1 MDMQVN
7 AKKMASIGLLAM
19 LPLAALQA
27 APEVKSVT
35 FGYSSSKAKETKFQV
50 KYSNGN
56 YQSLTPSVVMK
67 LGDGHVSCEKHTAFG
82 GAKLY
87 LGSPWYVNNS
97 IADNGAFVD
106 SNVLVT
112 ETTYVGNQAVTE
124 ANPQGL
130 RFDINLAQVS
140 KQIFDP
146 VQVVKDELAKAKNQ
160 GMSEVDFLKQ
170 DRLFEVKRKV
180 TLAGRCYGNNTQAA
194 MGWEISEKNVSFMV
208 QYQGDPNVKETP
220 VLGLQAPAKPKP
232 GFQQGKINLK
242 VTDGNILTNSL
253 NYSNLNCP
261 ANLDFS
267 VKYKGV
273 GKGSCHGEGLGG
285 TILVDAP
292 PFRVVASNL
301 TTAGVGAKLD
311 VAGLERGIR
320 HGVGSDGR
328 ALAIMPSELYKNL
341 SDDETAALI
350 AWMQSLPPVQNELP
364 ETKIKP
370 LGRIIA
376 GTGSLP
382 TAVDLIGAEAP
393 HTAVAPPMAVTLEY
407 GRYRAS
413 TLCVACHGQRLEGAQ
428 PPDPSS
434 PPAPP
439 LMNAAT
445 WTLDQFRT
453 AMRTGQTPTRQ
464 LDDMFMPYTVTA
476 HLTDEEIEALH
487 MYMRSL

>member
-1 MDMQVN
+1 MRRFLKWTGILVG
-7 AKKMASIGLLAM
+7 IVLLLALIAAGGLFVVGGSKFVGPTD
-19 LPLAALQA
+19 LPAESLAI
-27 APEVKSVT
+27 T
-35 FGYSSSKAKETKFQV
+35 
-50 KYSNGN
+50 
-56 YQSLTPSVVMK
+56 
-67 LGDGHVSCEKHTAFG
+67 GDSAQLARGAHIGASHGCE
-82 GAKLY
+82 
-87 LGSPWYVNNS
+87 
-97 IADNGAFVD
+97 
-106 SNVLVT
+106 
-112 ETTYVGNQAVTE
+112 
-124 ANPQGL
+124 
-130 RFDINLAQVS
+130 
-140 KQIFDP
+140 
-146 VQVVKDELAKAKNQ
+146 
-160 GMSEVDFLKQ
+160 
-170 DRLFEVKRKV
+170 
-180 TLAGRCYGNNTQAA
+180 
-194 MGWEISEKNVSFMV
+194 
-208 QYQGDPNVKETP
+208 
-220 VLGLQAPAKPKP
+220 
-232 GFQQGKINLK
+232 
-242 VTDGNILTNSL
+242 
-253 NYSNLNCP
+253 
-261 ANLDFS
+261 
-267 VKYKGV
+267 
-273 GKGSCHGEGLGG
+273 SCHGEGLGG

-445 WTLDQFRT
+445 WTLNQFRT

>member
-220 VLGLQAPAKPKP
+220 VLGLQAPAKPKL

-273 GKGSCHGEGLGG
+273 GKGRVVFHVIENNRTVYES
-285 TILVDAP
+285 AP
-292 PFRVVASNL
+292 SEYEAADGWVQKNFKVNVPASPQNMNSKVQSKFSLSFRVRDQDGNSFDWVPTGNFQGLNWSHTCKAKVAVPMGQG
-301 TTAGVGAKLD
+301 GVIYAPNTPKPGMQIKAQ
-311 VAGLERGIR
+311 
-320 HGVGSDGR
+320 
-328 ALAIMPSELYKNL
+328 PSSPQPPVTPANVQAQP
-341 SDDETAALI
+341 T
-350 AWMQSLPPVQNELP
+350 PPVQAPLQ
-364 ETKIKP
+364 IK
-370 LGRIIA
+370 
-376 GTGSLP
+376 
-382 TAVDLIGAEAP
+382 
-393 HTAVAPPMAVTLEY
+393 
-407 GRYRAS
+407 
-413 TLCVACHGQRLEGAQ
+413 AQ
-428 PPDPSS
+428 PSS
-434 PPAPP
+434 PRPPVTPANIQAQPRPP
-439 LMNAAT
+439 VQAPLQIKA
-445 WTLDQFRT
+445 QPVEP
-453 AMRTGQTPTRQ
+453 QTPVRQ
-464 LDDMFMPYTVTA
+464 AD
-476 HLTDEEIEALH
+476 
-487 MYMRSL
+487 